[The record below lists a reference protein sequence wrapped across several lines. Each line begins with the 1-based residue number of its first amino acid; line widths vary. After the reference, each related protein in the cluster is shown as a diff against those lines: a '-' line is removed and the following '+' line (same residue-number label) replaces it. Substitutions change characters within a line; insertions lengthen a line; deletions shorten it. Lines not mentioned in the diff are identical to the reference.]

1 MVAEVF
7 SRMKDII
14 SMAICQNQI
23 KECTFK
29 AEGERSKKHVYLR
42 NKDQIQ

>member
-23 KECTFK
+23 KECTF
-29 AEGERSKKHVYLR
+29 EDERSKKHVYLR